1 MHQPRI
7 QQGPFNPSPLT
18 VAIGTTVT
26 GTNNDFAPH
35 TVTEVTNKFD
45 SGILAP
51 AHKFKQTFDEL
62 GIVKY
67 YCISQLISGQ
77 AIISNHRM
85 N

>member
-1 MHQPRI
+1 MHQTRI
-7 QQGPFNPSPLT
+7 QKGPFNSSALT

-51 AHKFKQTFDEL
+51 AHKFKQTFDDP
-62 GIVKY
+62 GIVRVLLYFSVHVRTSYNKY
-67 YCISQLISGQ
+67 S
-77 AIISNHRM
+77 
-85 N
+85 